1 MKKRIGNGFL
11 LCGFMLLAG
20 ALILFLYNQQ
30 EAETAKQ
37 ASIEVITQ
45 LIESIEEVDSPII
58 PMEHEANLNIPIEY
72 LDDSAFEM
80 TEVEINGHMYIGYL
94 SLPTLNLELPIMS
107 NWDYQK
113 LKISPC
119 RYTGSVMGR
128 NLVLMAHNY
137 AAHFG
142 KISELIEGDR
152 VIFVDMNGNAT
163 FYEVVA
169 QDILAPSAVEEMTAG
184 AYDLTLFTCTYG
196 GANRVTVYC
205 NITHDAGQ

>member
-1 MKKRIGNGFL
+1 MKKRIGNIFILCGFL
-11 LCGFMLLAG
+11 LLVG
-20 ALILFLYNQQ
+20 ALCLVLHNRQ
-30 EAETAKQ
+30 EADTAEQ
-37 ASIEVITQ
+37 SAVEVVTQ
-45 LIESIEEVDSPII
+45 LIDTLEEVEEPASPLEYEASLKI
-58 PMEHEANLNIPIEY
+58 PVEL

-94 SLPTLNLELPIMS
+94 SIPALDLELPIMAD
-107 NWDYQK
+107 WDYQK
-113 LKISPC
+113 LRISPC

-142 KISELIEGDR
+142 KISELSEGDR

-163 FYEVVA
+163 FYEVAA

-184 AYDLTLFTCTYG
+184 VYDLTLFTCTYG
-196 GANRVTVYC
+196 GANRITVYC
-205 NITHDAGQ
+205 NIDQNGG